1 MTLWKRL
8 RRLLFA
14 GALALL
20 FVPALTLT
28 GCKHG
33 AVEEAAEDVDD
44 AVDDVVDDL
53 D

>member
-8 RRLLFA
+8 RVLLFA
-14 GALALL
+14 GALAFSL
-20 FVPALTLT
+20 VPALTLT
-28 GCKHG
+28 GCKDG
-33 AVEEAAEDVDD
+33 AVEEAAEDIDD